1 MRRKVIKNLY
11 RERYDIPID
20 LMVRKPDNDITATVK
35 TSESLIRV
43 MEMEEKS
50 INPSLIFFQKG
61 LPERLI
67 QAVIQK
73 LHGDK
78 SSQ

>member
-11 RERYDIPID
+11 RERYDIPTD
-20 LMVRKPDNDITATVK
+20 LMVRKPDVDILKTVK
-35 TSESLIRV
+35 TSESLFRV
-43 MEMEEKS
+43 REMEEKS
-50 INPSLIFFQKG
+50 INPSLIFFEKG

-67 QAVIQK
+67 QTVIQK

-78 SSQ
+78 SST